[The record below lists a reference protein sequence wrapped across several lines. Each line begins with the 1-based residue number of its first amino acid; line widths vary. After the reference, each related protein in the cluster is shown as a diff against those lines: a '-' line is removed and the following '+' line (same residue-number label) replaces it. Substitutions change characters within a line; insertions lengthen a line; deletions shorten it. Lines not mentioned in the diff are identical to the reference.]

1 MLLLTFAILITMI
14 PMAPLIVSAESN
26 VIEVSKVSDF
36 GEMASWDGLK
46 PVTTAK
52 IVREVHS
59 GTYTLQNDVTLDK
72 SLYIPTGEKVTII
85 LNGYTLSR
93 GCTSKAYYGSVIYNL
108 GELTLGSEDVPT
120 GPILLSTV
128 RQKKEKPRQRRVFTT
143 QQLPSVER
151 QRRKNLK
158 SPSLIKVQR

>member
-108 GELTLGSEDVPT
+108 GELTLGSEDVPA

-151 QRRKNLK
+151 QRR
-158 SPSLIKVQR
+158 